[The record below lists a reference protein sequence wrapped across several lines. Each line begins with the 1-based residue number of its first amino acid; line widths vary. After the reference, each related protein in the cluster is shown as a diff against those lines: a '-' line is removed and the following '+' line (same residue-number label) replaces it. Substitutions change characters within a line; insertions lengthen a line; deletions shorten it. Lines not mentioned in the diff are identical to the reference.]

1 MLRRAPL
8 APAVVLCVKLSPP
21 PSGCAGHWS
30 RPDAAPVGDTGV
42 MTDPMPP
49 YSGIEG
55 LWNADPIGLATMLFR
70 QVFAPRYAEVLPRRG
85 VGSLEED
92 LAALAG
98 IQLPSM
104 RMYGTPPGST
114 LLQLGLEC
122 VLIWERAGIAARES
136 HGTNL
141 NVEHQVIMLRMG
153 TTVLQSA
160 DPEATVRR
168 LLGR

>member
-1 MLRRAPL
+1 
-8 APAVVLCVKLSPP
+8 
-21 PSGCAGHWS
+21 
-30 RPDAAPVGDTGV
+30 
-42 MTDPMPP
+42 MPP

-55 LWNADPIGLATMLFR
+55 LWNADPVGLATMLFR
-70 QVFAPRYAEVLPRRG
+70 QAFAPRYAEALPRR
-85 VGSLEED
+85 SLGALEVD
-92 LAALAG
+92 LAALG
-98 IQLPSM
+98 GLQLPAA
-104 RMYGTPPGST
+104 RVYGSPPGST

-122 VLIWERAGIAARES
+122 VLVWERAGIAARAS

-141 NVEHQVIMLRMG
+141 NVEHEVVMLRMG